1 VNTVLHF
8 CHADLLSSHLGLT
21 KTLDKV
27 RRHAFWPGW
36 RKDVREYLSECR
48 KCGGGKGP
56 RPRNSGRIQ
65 PMPIAD
71 LTGPFS
77 LLVVDAVG
85 PLPETRKGNKYILVF
100 VDYFTRW
107 AEAFAVDCLDSVTFV
122 ETMVNGVVARHGVPA
137 RLLSDNGGNFSSD
150 IAKSFYQ
157 ILGLKKLFGA
167 AYHPQTQGLVERFNG
182 TLIGMELY
190 KSLRASRHL
199 VERQLVKAQDRHA
212 MRLEGQVAVNYEVGS
227 PVWIYQFFRA
237 RKGEN
242 RTKKLA
248 FAWHG
253 PYRVVSKVG
262 ENTYRIEIPSHPD
275 KVVPVNVNRLKPVR
289 GRWTRSYMDEVPSS
303 LDDEDLEDGPFVESD
318 LPTSSFVERRTV
330 GREDTVLTGTSAPL
344 LEVVAKRRVNR
355 EVQYLALASNYETFW
370 LPRAVLVPEYGS
382 LVTAFENAERRKR
395 GLPALRQSA
404 RLVEA
409 NAEVDEDEILM
420 M

>member
-1 VNTVLHF
+1 
-8 CHADLLSSHLGLT
+8 
-21 KTLDKV
+21 
-27 RRHAFWPGW
+27 
-36 RKDVREYLSECR
+36 
-48 KCGGGKGP
+48 
-56 RPRNSGRIQ
+56 
-65 PMPIAD
+65 
-71 LTGPFS
+71 
-77 LLVVDAVG
+77 
-85 PLPETRKGNKYILVF
+85 
-100 VDYFTRW
+100 
-107 AEAFAVDCLDSVTFV
+107 
-122 ETMVNGVVARHGVPA
+122 MVNGVVARHGVPA

-157 ILGLKKLFGA
+157 TLGIKKLFGA

-182 TLIGMELY
+182 TLIGMLKMHVDEAQADWDVYLPRVLFAYRTSYHEALVDSPFFSLYGRDPTLPMDVAFLNLGNKWKSNEVARYHRELY
-190 KSLRASRHL
+190 QSLRASRHL

-275 KVVPVNVNRLKPVR
+275 KVVPVNVNRLKPFR

-382 LVTAFENAERRKR
+382 LVTAFENA
-395 GLPALRQSA
+395 GSGVY
-404 RLVEA
+404 RL
-409 NAEVDEDEILM
+409 
-420 M
+420 